1 MAHFLSQNWLL
12 NRREAL
18 RGLGVSLALPLLECM
33 WPLRASGKDARP
45 RRSVFIYL
53 PNGVNTNDFEMEKAG
68 KDYEL
73 SWILKPLEKHRGSI
87 TPISGLYHPNSFGI
101 AHSATQT

>member
-1 MAHFLSQNWLL
+1 MAHFLSQSWLL

-18 RGLGVSLALPLLECM
+18 QGLGVLLALPLLECM
-33 WPLRASGKDARP
+33 QPLRAAGKDAWP

-73 SWILKPLEKHRGSI
+73 SRILKSLEKHLDKVA
-87 TPISGLYHPNSFGI
+87 GLPL
-101 AHSATQT
+101 